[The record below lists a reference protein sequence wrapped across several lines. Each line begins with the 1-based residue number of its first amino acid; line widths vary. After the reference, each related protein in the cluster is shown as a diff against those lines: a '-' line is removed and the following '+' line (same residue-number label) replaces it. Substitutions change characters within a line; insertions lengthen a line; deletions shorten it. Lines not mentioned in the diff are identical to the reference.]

1 MLHVQDGNISME
13 GHGIHLLIEWVLLTA
28 RLKRALAGDSE
39 NKSYKVNALLT
50 NGLISG
56 CTLADSGVEKY
67 DEATIASIVHS
78 LMATLANPLFDDNDL
93 DDEPADSFDSS
104 NVPDDD
110 NEDEDDDDGDR
121 MY

>member
-1 MLHVQDGNISME
+1 MLHVQDGHISME

-56 CTLADSGVEKY
+56 CTLADSDVGEY
-67 DEATIASIVHS
+67 DEATIASIVSS
-78 LMATLANPLFDDNDL
+78 LLATLNHPLFDDDDSN
-93 DDEPADSFDSS
+93 DDEPEDFS
-104 NVPDDD
+104 NEDDED
-110 NEDEDDDDGDR
+110 DEDDDKL
-121 MY
+121 Y